1 MKKKNIIKFF
11 SVLII
16 SVISHFIYDNIQSVL
31 TSIFFPVNES
41 IFDHMKLIIT
51 SILLFTII
59 EYLYDKYKK
68 IDTTNL
74 LLANV
79 ISAILGIIFY
89 LIIYLPID
97 IVIGYKMI
105 VAIGLLIIDFVFT
118 TLIAEKIKEKLKVKY
133 SDLLAIIII
142 IVSYA
147 IITYLTYAP
156 PHIKLFLDITDNT
169 YGIKKR

>member
-11 SVLII
+11 NVFII

-41 IFDHMKLIIT
+41 IFEHMKLIIT
-51 SILLFTII
+51 PILLFTII

-79 ISAILGIIFY
+79 ISAILGIVFY

-97 IVIGYKMI
+97 SVIGYKMI
-105 VAIGLLIIDFVFT
+105 VAIGLLIIAFIFT
-118 TLIAEKIKEKLKVKY
+118 TLIAEKIKEKLKVKH

-156 PHIKLFLDITDNT
+156 PHIKLFLDITDNS